1 MKRITKIL
9 AVSALLAAMLV
20 TPVLAVDAS
29 YGADNTDFI
38 IVQLNNNAAK
48 LNGELND
55 FIKVQTGP
63 NAEAVIAAQ
72 KALVASKIASVNR
85 ACAQN
90 HLNNLAGKVYNAKV
104 NEANA
109 LSQLNWS
116 KSLAANSAS
125 FNGQVETAQR
135 IYDNAVA
142 ATAAAEA
149 YLAEAKVKLASY
161 M

>member
-1 MKRITKIL
+1 MKKITK
-9 AVSALLAAMLV
+9 LLAATAVLAALFA
-20 TPVLAVDAS
+20 TPVLAIDAS
-29 YGADNTDFI
+29 YSADNTDFL

-72 KALVASKIASVNR
+72 KVLVANKIANVNR
-85 ACAQN
+85 ACSQN
-90 HLNNLAGKVYNAKV
+90 HINNLAGKVYNAKV

-116 KSLAANSAS
+116 KSLAANSAT
-125 FNGQVETAQR
+125 FNGQVEVAQKV
-135 IYDNAVA
+135 YDNAVA

-149 YLAEAKVKLASY
+149 YLAEAKVKLAPF